1 MPINRNVKNH
11 LSNPGKFYMP
21 DSFEQDLQKY
31 AEIIIRVGLN
41 LQPGQHL
48 VIQAPVE
55 ALPLARLVTARAY
68 QAGARYV
75 DTIYEDDQAT
85 LARFRFA
92 PRDSFTEDRVWLGR
106 MLDEHGR
113 TGNAYLRIYAEDP
126 DLLKGQDP
134 ELVSQY
140 KRTILKNRKA
150 FSDQISHN
158 AVNWCLV
165 SAPLAGW
172 AAKVFPD
179 LTPVDREKRLWQS
192 IFEVCRLMEDDP
204 LDAWRRH
211 IRQLGSR
218 RDYLNQ
224 KQYTALK
231 YSAPG
236 TNLTVGLPQG
246 HVWRSGSILSQA
258 GTLFTPNLPTEE
270 VFTLPH
276 QARVDGVVTAARPLS
291 YASTLIDDFS
301 LTFESGRI
309 VDFKAGRGE
318 AVLRDLIETDEGSR
332 HLGEVALVPHS
343 SPIAQS
349 GLMFFN
355 SLFDENAASHLAI
368 GMAYQFTMQGGE
380 EMSLED
386 FRAAGGNTSITHVDF
401 MIGSGQMDIDGV
413 CADGSLEPVMRQG
426 EWAFDSFR

>member
-41 LQPGQHL
+41 LQPGQRL

-192 IFEVCRLMEDDP
+192 IFEATYPAVGISPGLSQSKAIHRLEIFCSGDKPDG
-204 LDAWRRH
+204 R
-211 IRQLGSR
+211 I
-218 RDYLNQ
+218 
-224 KQYTALK
+224 
-231 YSAPG
+231 APG
-236 TNLTVGLPQG
+236 PCVAQWQYPQPG
-246 HVWRSGSILSQA
+246 WDPFHA
-258 GTLFTPNLPTEE
+258 
-270 VFTLPH
+270 
-276 QARVDGVVTAARPLS
+276 
-291 YASTLIDDFS
+291 
-301 LTFESGRI
+301 
-309 VDFKAGRGE
+309 
-318 AVLRDLIETDEGSR
+318 
-332 HLGEVALVPHS
+332 
-343 SPIAQS
+343 
-349 GLMFFN
+349 
-355 SLFDENAASHLAI
+355 
-368 GMAYQFTMQGGE
+368 
-380 EMSLED
+380 
-386 FRAAGGNTSITHVDF
+386 
-401 MIGSGQMDIDGV
+401 
-413 CADGSLEPVMRQG
+413 
-426 EWAFDSFR
+426 